1 MAFKTTKHG
10 RAYCAVGV
18 RIPENTL
25 TRASFDALNNA
36 VDRIG
41 NKDLKVLGMEP
52 GKPVFGGPSETLPMS
67 VLVGKIIGS
76 VAMDS
81 TKRLSLGP
89 SRKALDQYRSDG
101 SLLHQLR
108 DEVSEELGAL
118 LFEETA
124 HFYCV
129 GSFFKLVLGTMWHTN
144 IIMGVD
150 LDEEFNNLWP
160 GTYGLEKIHPNLN
173 RGFWDD
179 TSRLFGVVMAKAS
192 SKGHWSRA
200 TSDLEQAQARIVAA
214 REKGFT
220 WAEFHAHLYLCETT
234 WRDH

>member
-1 MAFKTTKHG
+1 
-10 RAYCAVGV
+10 
-18 RIPENTL
+18 
-25 TRASFDALNNA
+25 
-36 VDRIG
+36 
-41 NKDLKVLGMEP
+41 MEP
-52 GKPVFGGPSETLPMS
+52 GKPVFGGPSETLSMP
-67 VLVGKIIGS
+67 VLVGKVIGS

-81 TKRLSLGP
+81 TKRLALGP

-144 IIMGVD
+144 IIGGVD

-160 GTYGLEKIHPNLN
+160 ETYGLEKIHPNLN

-192 SKGHWSRA
+192 SKGHYEGGQNTTGSPKSLHTNR
-200 TSDLEQAQARIVAA
+200 ARISNTDMGTSLSRRRLSPKRIHCFPTQLTRTEV
-214 REKGFT
+214 K
-220 WAEFHAHLYLCETT
+220 H
-234 WRDH
+234 